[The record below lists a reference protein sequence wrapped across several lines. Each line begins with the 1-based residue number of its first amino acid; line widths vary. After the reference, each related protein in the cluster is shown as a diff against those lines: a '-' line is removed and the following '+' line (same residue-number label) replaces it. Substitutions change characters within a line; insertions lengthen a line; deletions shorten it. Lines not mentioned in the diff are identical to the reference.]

1 MRERARALGS
11 RLVTGRWVLAAM
23 LPFICVAA
31 IASVASGRSTLEAA
45 SAPLLAVA
53 VTLAIFAINLPLI
66 TFQLGPYRTAAG
78 VPRLLYGGAL
88 FTMLLSI
95 LPIAFLADSRATAA
109 RVSVAAIPVLALCA
123 LGLAR
128 LGELEGSPEAIVRK
142 LVRPERLDGFVS
154 RFAEAVR
161 AQAERH
167 ARLDPDLHDT
177 PVRISAPMHE
187 LMHRPLPP
195 AVDGDPLQGLCQVG
209 RIAVT
214 REDLSTFAHVINA
227 FIAVAERL
235 IEVAAKDDDYHVRQA
250 VKDLVS
256 DRFYGLAAG
265 LDRDAGTQALAEG
278 FVETC
283 ADYVRD
289 SFHRGRANDDLTHTV
304 AGQGVAVLHRLMKE
318 GRHGPSFISM
328 LTALRQVAELALRQ
342 HPEMMDEYPLAGHA
356 RRVIG
361 LANSA
366 IDQQDSEALYR
377 CSETIGWIGCSA
389 VRNDCDEVGRRC
401 AEAIVQLARLARA
414 RGLDCF
420 WERCSRTPFDHAEQH
435 LEWMITW
442 IPQSAASD
450 KGGWLDV
457 LGRAAAR
464 MRGVEIELTLDDNG
478 KKVTMT
484 VDPATPHKESI
495 DDNGLLRTYDYSDP
509 EMVDEYLLR

>member
-1 MRERARALGS
+1 MRDRAKALSS
-11 RLVTGRWVLAAM
+11 RLIGGRWALAAM
-23 LPFICVAA
+23 LPFICVAV
-31 IASVASGRSTLEAA
+31 IAAVASGHGTLKAVST
-45 SAPLLAVA
+45 PLLGVA

-66 TFQLGPYRTAAG
+66 TFQLGPYRSAAG

-95 LPIAFLADSRATAA
+95 VPLAFLADSQVSAA

-128 LGELEGSPEAIVRK
+128 LAEREGSAEAIVRK
-142 LVRPERLDGFVS
+142 LVRPEMLEDFAS
-154 RFAEAVR
+154 RFAAAVR

-177 PVRISAPMHE
+177 PVRVSAPMHE

-195 AVDGDPLQGLCQVG
+195 AVDGDPLQGLRQVG
-209 RIAVT
+209 RIAAT

-235 IEVAAKDDDYHVRQA
+235 IEATSEDEDYHVRQA
-250 VKDLVS
+250 AKDLVN

-265 LDRDAGTQALAEG
+265 LDRDPSTQALAEG

-289 SFHRGRANDDLTHTV
+289 SFHRGRANDDLTHAV

-318 GRHGPSFISM
+318 DRRGPSFISM
-328 LTALRQVAELALRQ
+328 LTALRQVTELALRQ
-342 HPEMMDEYPLAGHA
+342 RPEMMDEYPLAGHA

-366 IDQQDSEALYR
+366 IEQGDVDALYR

-401 AEAIVQLARLARA
+401 AEAIVQLGRVARV

-420 WERCSRTPFDHAEQH
+420 WERCSRTPFDHAEEH

-442 IPQSAASD
+442 IPQSTASD
-450 KGGWLDV
+450 KSGWLEM

-478 KKVTMT
+478 KDVKMT
-484 VDPATPHKESI
+484 VDQTKPHRESI
-495 DDNGLLRTYDYSDP
+495 DDHGVLRTYDYSDP